1 MTSRHSYDVYKAEM
15 KRIREKSKQYAY
27 THEYFRKTA
36 LTSFRTILEALRRE
50 YEQGMTPLLS
60 QLLRTHC
67 MIDPELLDFWD
78 FFLFDSLSNATL
90 DLSREIV
97 EKAGKK
103 PHPSFSEK
111 HVGILLNQLNKLH
124 ARYLAPPEGQ
134 PEKPG
139 ASLDQAISEEQVR
152 LDSLIQ
158 QKLALQQELA
168 VIRADRDA
176 AKALAAQRDE
186 LQQSVRELQSERERI
201 SFLTLEK
208 HDVERELEALK
219 AERDA
224 AAAAPDAERSRMERR
239 INVLEQE
246 KQDLSQEVAELQ
258 AELAAASEQQDSAER
273 SRMERRINVLE
284 QEKQDLSQEVAE
296 LQAELAAASEQQ
308 DSAERS
314 RMERRINVL
323 EQEKQDLSQEVA
335 ELQAELAR
343 KPDQKADAAAL
354 AKAELQVNMLESD
367 LRDMRQL
374 NAGLQKALDEQT
386 SRKGGKHDKKQNQA
400 ELARAEKRIK
410 ALEQEKL
417 DLRQELDDLRES
429 MEQSPDDA
437 LRQEADAALEAEKAW
452 LLEELEHETGFR
464 YRFDGTSV
472 RSEEV
477 REMVAGRAAFE
488 ESLVN
493 TLNTV
498 NRSFRDSTADAS
510 NALTAA
516 CEELRKVLEQQ
527 TNSAIN
533 AVVETSRR
541 LQGTDFR
548 DLLEAF
554 RSLET
559 QVYYKSRSGEDTP
572 EFKEYWKSVRFFLK
586 KFEATLNKLGF
597 LRYVPEIGTVL
608 NPETMEALE
617 ASGEDYPVDAEEYP
631 LYTVKEVVSGGF
643 LDKTGEYPEIRA
655 LVLAAYQENA

>member
-27 THEYFRKTA
+27 THEYFRKPA

-139 ASLDQAISEEQVR
+139 ASLDQVISEEQVR

-208 HDVERELEALK
+208 HNM
-219 AERDA
+219 ERDA
-224 AAAAPDAERSRMERR
+224 AAAAPD
-239 INVLEQE
+239 
-246 KQDLSQEVAELQ
+246 
-258 AELAAASEQQDSAER
+258 AER

>member
-224 AAAAPDAERSRMERR
+224 AAAAPD
-239 INVLEQE
+239 
-246 KQDLSQEVAELQ
+246 
-258 AELAAASEQQDSAER
+258 AER